1 MDKQARPEMAV
12 PEVPTMTPSA
22 AHRMPRPRP
31 VGYCNKCGHL
41 GMTGPNGEHDGCNYL
56 AVSTGPPKDRIS
68 SSEKNAAAIT
78 VLSDGSGPQI
88 ARIAFTVLG
97 LPQPGGSK
105 RGFPIRRPNGTIG
118 IAMSDANPK
127 AASWKRAVAEAARQ
141 AYTGPLLAGP
151 LSVSMI
157 FYVPRPKGHYGTG
170 RNAGEVRSSAPE
182 YPTVKPD
189 VLKLCRSTEDALTG
203 ILWRDDAQTVD
214 LRCRKRYGEP
224 ARAVIWVG
232 PPMVPRHLSTNSAV
246 GPDGELMK

>member
-1 MDKQARPEMAV
+1 
-12 PEVPTMTPSA
+12 MTPFA
-22 AHRMPRPRP
+22 AHRMPPGSQWALGAICSQCGLPWRKPACGPTHAAIKAELSPRRGRLP
-31 VGYCNKCGHL
+31 Q
-41 GMTGPNGEHDGCNYL
+41 
-56 AVSTGPPKDRIS
+56 APKFRIS
-68 SSEKNAAAIT
+68 SSETNATAIT
-78 VLSDGSGPQI
+78 FLSDVGGPEI
-88 ARIAFTVLG
+88 AHIAFTVLG

-118 IAMSDANPK
+118 VAMSDANPK
-127 AASWKRAVAEAARQ
+127 AASWKRAVAEVARQ
-141 AYTGPLLAGP
+141 AYTGPLLDGP

-246 GPDGELMK
+246 GPDGEWMK